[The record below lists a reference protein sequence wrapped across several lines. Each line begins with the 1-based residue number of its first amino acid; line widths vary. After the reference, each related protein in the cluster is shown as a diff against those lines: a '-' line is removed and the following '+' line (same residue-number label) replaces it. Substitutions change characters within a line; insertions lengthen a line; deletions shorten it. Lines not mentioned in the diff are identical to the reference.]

1 MSIEINQLTK
11 VYGEQKAINNIS
23 FSIGAGEVVGFL
35 GPNGAGKSTTMKI
48 LSGFIPATSGTAK
61 VMGIDVAKDPLAVKK
76 RIGYLPELNPLYDD
90 MFIVEYLQFNAD
102 IYQLKNAKQEIE
114 RVINK
119 TGLSV
124 ERHKKISQLSK
135 GYRQRV
141 GLAQALLN
149 NPDVLILDE
158 PTSGLDPNQMSEI
171 RQLIANL
178 SKEKTILLSTHI
190 MQEVE
195 AMCNRVIIINRGS
208 IVADDTVS
216 NVKQQISSGNKEVY
230 IRFRDVVDAA
240 SLLQLQGVKKVES
253 AAEGGFT
260 ISANQGADLAAILF
274 KFAVESNTVIIEQKE
289 IKESLE
295 AVFQE
300 LTKNV

>member
-23 FSIGAGEVVGFL
+23 FSVGAGEVVGFL

-61 VMGIDVAKDPLAVKK
+61 VMGIDVAKDPLAIKK

-274 KFAVESNTVIIEQKE
+274 KFAVESNTVIVEQKE

-295 AVFQE
+295 AVFQQ

>member
-23 FSIGAGEVVGFL
+23 FSVGAGEVVGFL

-253 AAEGGFT
+253 AEEEGFT
-260 ISANQGADLAAILF
+260 VSANQGADLAAILF
-274 KFAVESNTVIIEQKE
+274 KFAVESNTVIVEQKE

>member
-23 FSIGAGEVVGFL
+23 FSVGAGEVVGFL

-253 AAEGGFT
+253 AAEEGFT
-260 ISANQGADLAAILF
+260 VSANQGADLAAILF
-274 KFAVESNTVIIEQKE
+274 KFAVESNTVIVEQKE

>member
-23 FSIGAGEVVGFL
+23 FNVGAGEVVGFL

-61 VMGIDVAKDPLAVKK
+61 VMGIDVAKDPLAIKK

-274 KFAVESNTVIIEQKE
+274 KFAVESNTVIVEQKE

-295 AVFQE
+295 AVFQQ

>member
-1 MSIEINQLTK
+1 
-11 VYGEQKAINNIS
+11 
-23 FSIGAGEVVGFL
+23 
-35 GPNGAGKSTTMKI
+35 
-48 LSGFIPATSGTAK
+48 
-61 VMGIDVAKDPLAVKK
+61 PLAVKK

-253 AAEGGFT
+253 AAEEGFT
-260 ISANQGADLAAILF
+260 VSANQGADLAAILF
-274 KFAVESNTVIIEQKE
+274 KFAVESNTVIVEQKE

>member
-178 SKEKTILLSTHI
+178 SKEKPYYYLPIL
-190 MQEVE
+190 
-195 AMCNRVIIINRGS
+195 CRR
-208 IVADDTVS
+208 
-216 NVKQQISSGNKEVY
+216 
-230 IRFRDVVDAA
+230 
-240 SLLQLQGVKKVES
+240 
-253 AAEGGFT
+253 
-260 ISANQGADLAAILF
+260 
-274 KFAVESNTVIIEQKE
+274 
-289 IKESLE
+289 
-295 AVFQE
+295 
-300 LTKNV
+300 

>member
-23 FSIGAGEVVGFL
+23 FSVGAGEVVGFL

-61 VMGIDVAKDPLAVKK
+61 VMGIDVAKDPLAIKK

-253 AAEGGFT
+253 AAEEGFT
-260 ISANQGADLAAILF
+260 VSANQGADLAAILF
-274 KFAVESNTVIIEQKE
+274 KFAVESNTVIVEQKE

>member
-23 FSIGAGEVVGFL
+23 FSVGAGEVVGFL

-274 KFAVESNTVIIEQKE
+274 KFAVESNTVIVEQKE

>member
-253 AAEGGFT
+253 AAEEGFT
-260 ISANQGADLAAILF
+260 VSANQGADLAAILF
-274 KFAVESNTVIIEQKE
+274 KFAVESNTVIVEQKE

>member
-23 FSIGAGEVVGFL
+23 FSVGAGEVVGFL

-230 IRFRDVVDAA
+230 IRFRDVVNAA

-274 KFAVESNTVIIEQKE
+274 KFAVESNTVIVEQKE

-295 AVFQE
+295 AVFQQ

>member
-23 FSIGAGEVVGFL
+23 FSVGTGEVVGFL

-274 KFAVESNTVIIEQKE
+274 KFAVESNTVIVEQKE

>member
-23 FSIGAGEVVGFL
+23 FSVGAGEVVGFL

-253 AAEGGFT
+253 AAEEGFT

-274 KFAVESNTVIIEQKE
+274 KFAVESNTVIVEQKE

>member
-208 IVADDTVS
+208 IVAHDTVS

-274 KFAVESNTVIIEQKE
+274 KFAVESNTVIVEQKE

>member
-274 KFAVESNTVIIEQKE
+274 KFAVESNTVIVEQKE